1 MGCCIGFQPV
11 ADTLCVTRTYVY
23 LFRSLH
29 VLVKL
34 IVILYVVIRI
44 VKNKIYFHKLG
55 IFMILSYAMVVCIS
69 IDLA

>member
-34 IVILYVVIRI
+34 IVILNVVIKN
-44 VKNKIYFHKLG
+44 VKEEIYFHNYV
-55 IFMILSYAMVVCIS
+55 IFMTFYLRYGNLRIY
-69 IDLA
+69 